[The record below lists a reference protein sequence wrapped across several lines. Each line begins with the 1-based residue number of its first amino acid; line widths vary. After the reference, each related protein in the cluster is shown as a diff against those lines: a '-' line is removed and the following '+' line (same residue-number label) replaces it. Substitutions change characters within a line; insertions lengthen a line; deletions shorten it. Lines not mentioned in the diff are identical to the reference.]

1 MPTSNANFELLI
13 GGSKLFRT
21 PRYSSNASGRKR
33 RHEEELELR
42 RSGRQT
48 TANKAQKKPTTNW
61 TEEIRKWIRP
71 GQKPLGEG
79 NSAKTIGLDST
90 TVVKLIPVTLIARE
104 KGIEIHQIEKDLKKE
119 FQMHESVQAMQL
131 DDGHPCVPQL
141 QSELHFEEIDGERY
155 AAYKL
160 DRLEEL
166 GEKLPQKRGYENV
179 YERCL
184 KISRKF
190 VQEGYLHNDLH
201 QANVMKTI
209 SGKLCVID
217 LGNMRRM
224 PNHETLS
231 DELLECIYFGQTV
244 ALYDNCNA
252 NTSVDHFVQ
261 MKFVQEQLRRSGQIV
276 QRLFGS
282 AKKHHFNPRPE
293 PEGTIDELKN
303 RLDELRKEYGKKV
316 TKKELIE
323 RIRQHEEQKNSV
335 FVLTKKIETK
345 LLKMQSKNG
354 TPHSKKDKNFK
365 ELVMQLVL
373 ATLSTH
379 YFAPETEG
387 QKFENIP
394 VCHTF
399 SNYIYAIRNP
409 PNQDGMTTIDEVYDA
424 IMNNKDFHD

>member
-1 MPTSNANFELLI
+1 MPVSNANLELLI
-13 GGSKLFRT
+13 GGSKLFGT

-33 RHEEELELR
+33 RHEEPELR

-61 TEEIRKWIRP
+61 TEDIREWIRP
-71 GQKPLGEG
+71 GQDTLGEG

-104 KGIEIHQIEKDLKKE
+104 KGIEIHQIEKDVKRE
-119 FQMHESVQAMQL
+119 FQIHKSVQAMRL

-160 DRLEEL
+160 DRLQEL
-166 GEKLPQKRGYENV
+166 GEKPSQDV

-209 SGKLCVID
+209 SGKVCVID
-217 LGNMRRM
+217 LGNVRRM

-231 DELLECIYFGQTV
+231 DELLECIYFGQTA
-244 ALYDNCNA
+244 ALYDNCNS

-261 MKFVQEQLRRSGQIV
+261 MKFVQEQLRSSGQIV
-276 QRLFGS
+276 QKLFGS
-282 AKKHHFNPRPE
+282 AKKHHSNPGPK
-293 PEGTIDELKN
+293 PEGTIEELKSP
-303 RLDELRKEYGKKV
+303 R
-316 TKKELIE
+316 
-323 RIRQHEEQKNSV
+323 
-335 FVLTKKIETK
+335 
-345 LLKMQSKNG
+345 
-354 TPHSKKDKNFK
+354 
-365 ELVMQLVL
+365 
-373 ATLSTH
+373 
-379 YFAPETEG
+379 
-387 QKFENIP
+387 
-394 VCHTF
+394 
-399 SNYIYAIRNP
+399 
-409 PNQDGMTTIDEVYDA
+409 
-424 IMNNKDFHD
+424 